1 MSDWGASGSA
11 VVREKSDVAKAVA
24 RLNDDTAPLWDL
36 TIASEV
42 FYFVCL
48 FGKWNPELGAAPAAV
63 TGRSGA
69 ALLRAV
75 GKSTSLVALTLD
87 RAAFDG
93 SALCDA
99 LRRTTTLQSVAIT
112 PDLSGARHDSART
125 GVALIEALADARSLR
140 DVALSSFFAVV
151 SGDDERST
159 AAQRA
164 AVTRAAA
171 RLLLVSERSAQLRS
185 LAWTE
190 NLTWHEA
197 DFVRTLTHVARGNT
211 LLRSLDLS
219 NNEMSDGDVLAV
231 ADLLLR
237 STPLTALTMARCRL
251 TGAHLSTLADALAV
265 NTSLQLLSINGNID
279 AHAHAPAPG
288 DAALLLDHPLA
299 RIVRS
304 SIRLKQLDVSYCGLT
319 NAILPPILDA
329 LADNRSLRTVSMFA
343 YEHVVSDET
352 GARFAR
358 VVRKNASLQ
367 QWFIVGHI
375 MSYTEQL
382 RFARN
387 LWANRQLQALWFE
400 TAAQPGLPWFRA
412 HWPNEL
418 MVHLLHNL
426 ERNGRV
432 QPCVVWRYIVDVCLA
447 IAPLRF
453 PPYIVL
459 EIVDRLP
466 DMWLVDH
473 TLKVGIAINVHRFYK
488 DRTPP
493 RPAPAAPTS
502 EAPAWL
508 LAASAEASTVA
519 ASTARPRANSGRAM
533 RRLRDGKQR
542 LSQILFRT
550 RTSSN
555 EPPPPSNS
563 SSSSSSSNNSSSST
577 RF

>member
-1 MSDWGASGSA
+1 
-11 VVREKSDVAKAVA
+11 
-24 RLNDDTAPLWDL
+24 
-36 TIASEV
+36 
-42 FYFVCL
+42 
-48 FGKWNPELGAAPAAV
+48 
-63 TGRSGA
+63 
-69 ALLRAV
+69 
-75 GKSTSLVALTLD
+75 VALTLD
-87 RAAFDG
+87 RAAFDEK
-93 SALCDA
+93 ALCDA

-112 PDLSGARHDSART
+112 PDLSGTRRDSART

-140 DVALSSFFAVV
+140 DVALSSFFAV

-190 NLTWHEA
+190 NLTWHEP

-237 STPLTALTMARCRL
+237 STPLTALTMARCHL

-279 AHAHAPAPG
+279 AHAPGAPAAGAP
-288 DAALLLDHPLA
+288 ALLDHPLA

-304 SIRLKQLDVSYCGLT
+304 SIRLKQLDISYCGLT
-319 NAILPPILDA
+319 SAMLPPILDA

-493 RPAPAAPTS
+493 PRTAPASSTSS

-508 LAASAEASTVA
+508 LAAGAEVPAS

-563 SSSSSSSNNSSSST
+563 SSSSSSSSTSSSAYSST